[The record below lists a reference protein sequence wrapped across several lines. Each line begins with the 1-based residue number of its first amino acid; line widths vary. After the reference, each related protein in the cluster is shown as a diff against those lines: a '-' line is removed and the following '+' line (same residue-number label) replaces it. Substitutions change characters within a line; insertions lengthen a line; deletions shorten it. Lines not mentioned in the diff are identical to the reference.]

1 MKKIV
6 VGQAGGPTSVIN
18 ASLAGFI
25 EEVMD
30 ENKLTFLQNGYEGL
44 VYGNFLDGTAEI
56 ERWIIEN
63 KHVPGACLG
72 SGRFSLESEH
82 IVQCVAQLKK
92 MQADALVVIGGN
104 GTMEALSKIEQ
115 EAANVHYD
123 LQVIGIPKTVDN
135 DLGAT
140 DHAPGFGSAARYV
153 AQSTLD
159 VSRDLYSMRNF
170 EQVRIL
176 ETMGRN
182 AGWLALAS
190 GFLRRHKEDGPHL
203 ILIPERPV
211 KKEELLKEVDQ
222 IIQKYGYAVIIV
234 SEGVQ
239 WEGAGQVEKEV
250 IDGRTILGGIS
261 SEMELLLK
269 KELKIMARAELLGM
283 NQRSS
288 SMFVSPVDYQ
298 EAYQAGV
305 CGGKWLK
312 EGKNKI
318 MVSLQRTKQF
328 DYNINKIPV
337 DLKEVVQ
344 EGERM
349 VPDYFIDNKQA
360 YYNWL
365 APLIGADL
373 PSYPSPIPRRDS
385 HVKEPF

>member
-1 MKKIV
+1 MKKV
-6 VGQAGGPTSVIN
+6 VIGQAGGPTSVIN
-18 ASLAGFI
+18 ATLAGFV

-30 ENKLTFLQNGYEGL
+30 EYKLTFLQNGYEGL
-44 VYGNFLDGTAEI
+44 VYGNFLDGTDEI
-56 ERWIIEN
+56 NSWIVEN

-72 SGRFSLESEH
+72 SGRFPLEAEH
-82 IVQCVAQLKK
+82 IEQCVQQLRNI
-92 MQADALVVIGGN
+92 QADALVVIGGN

-115 EAANVHYD
+115 EAANTGYE
-123 LQVIGIPKTVDN
+123 LQVIGLPKTVDN
-135 DLGAT
+135 DLGGT
-140 DHAPGFGSAARYV
+140 DHAPGFGSAVRYV

-159 VSRDLYSMRNF
+159 ISRDLYSMRNF

-182 AGWLALAS
+182 AGWLALAT
-190 GFLRRHKEDGPHL
+190 GFLRRYEEDGPHI

-211 KKEELLKEVDQ
+211 KKEIFLKEVDKT
-222 IIQKYGYAVIIV
+222 IQKNGYAVIVV
-234 SEGVQ
+234 SEGAK
-239 WEGAGQVEKEV
+239 WEGSNQIEKEV
-250 IDGRTILGGIS
+250 VDGRKILGGIS
-261 SEMELLLK
+261 SEIEDLIK

-288 SMFVSPVDYQ
+288 SMFVSPVDYK
-298 EAYQAGV
+298 EASQAGS

-328 DYNINKIPV
+328 DYNISKIPV

-344 EGERM
+344 EGERLL
-349 VPDYFIDNKQA
+349 PDYFIDNRRA
-360 YYNWL
+360 YYEWL
-365 APLIGADL
+365 TPIIGEGL

-385 HVKEPF
+385 HVGEPF